1 VSAAGSSARAKPASA
16 AETPDTGILDKD
28 FTRTVLDGLC
38 RTPKAL
44 PPKLLY
50 DARGSQLF
58 DRICE
63 VEEYYPTRTEL
74 AILAERAAEI
84 GRLAGPGAVLVEF
97 GSGSSVK
104 VRLVLDELQDPAAYI
119 PIDISAE
126 HLEAAAAALRADY
139 PDLPIVPVAA
149 DFTQPIRLPEV
160 AGDGRRLGFF
170 PGSTIGNFEPP
181 EAEAFLGQARRLLG
195 RGARLLIGVDLKKDK
210 AVLNAAYDDSEG
222 VTAAFNLNLLE
233 RINRE
238 AGGDFDASAFAH
250 RAFYNGERGRVEMH
264 LESRRDQA
272 VNIAGERVAFAA
284 GETIHT
290 ESSYKYAPEEFA
302 RLSKRAG
309 WRPLRRWTDAG
320 PLFSVWFLEDGAE
333 GGPQPA

>member
-1 VSAAGSSARAKPASA
+1 MSAAGSRTRPAPSAPAEASGSEA
-16 AETPDTGILDKD
+16 ADAD
-28 FTRTVLDGLC
+28 FTRTVLEGLR

-84 GRLAGPGAVLVEF
+84 GELAGPRAVLVEF
-97 GSGSSVK
+97 GSGSSLK
-104 VRLVLDELQDPAAYI
+104 VRLVLDELFDPAAYI

-126 HLEAAAAALRADY
+126 HLQAAAEALREDY
-139 PDLPIVPVAA
+139 PDMPVLPVAA
-149 DFTQPIRLPEV
+149 DFTQPIPLPEV
-160 AGDGRRLGFF
+160 AGGGRRLGFF
-170 PGSTIGNFEPP
+170 PGSTIGNFERAD
-181 EAEAFLGQARRLLG
+181 AEEFLARARQLLG
-195 RGARLLIGVDLKKDK
+195 RGAALLIGVDLKKDE
-210 AVLNAAYDDSEG
+210 AVLNAAYNDAEG

-238 AGGDFDASAFAH
+238 AGADFDIAAFAH
-250 RAFYNGERGRVEMH
+250 RAFYNGEKGRVEMH
-264 LESRRDQA
+264 LESRRDQS
-272 VNIAGERVAFAA
+272 VNVAGETFALAA

-290 ESSYKYAPEEFA
+290 ECSYKYSPDEFA
-302 RLSKRAG
+302 KLAGRAG
-309 WRPLRRWTDAG
+309 WRPLRQWTDAQA
-320 PLFSVWFLEDGAE
+320 LFSVWFLEDPAGAA
-333 GGPQPA
+333 QPGA